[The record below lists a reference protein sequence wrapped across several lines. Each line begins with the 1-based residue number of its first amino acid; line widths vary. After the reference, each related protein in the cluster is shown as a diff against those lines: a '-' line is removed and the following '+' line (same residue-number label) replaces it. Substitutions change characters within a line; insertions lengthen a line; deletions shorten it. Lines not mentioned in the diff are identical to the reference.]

1 MKREL
6 KNFDFNEKPTTKKPS
21 PWRDPFFW
29 IIFLLFFGAIIGL
42 GFWLPSLLIFLLI
55 ISGVY
60 FIIRFFAK
68 VGAEILMWLFKF

>member
-6 KNFDFNEKPTTKKPS
+6 KNFDFNEKPTKKKPS

-42 GFWLPSLLIFLLI
+42 VFGFLLCL
-55 ISGVY
+55 
-60 FIIRFFAK
+60 FF
-68 VGAEILMWLFKF
+68 F